1 VTTLTE
7 KRSAGDTIAG
17 FLFLVALLVAWR
29 AYDAAPIASV
39 FAGAFA
45 LLTLVGWVRWR
56 RQPRSELKIGPDAIT
71 WAGPAREVT
80 RIERGPTGALR
91 LLQSPTQQA
100 GWSLIAADHPSAGI
114 SLIGFDL
121 DQVRAAC
128 VQHGWRFE

>member
-29 AYDAAPIASV
+29 AYDAAPVASV
-39 FAGAFA
+39 IAGVFA
-45 LLTLVGWVRWR
+45 LVTLVGWVRWR
-56 RQPRSELKIGPDAIT
+56 RRPRSELTIGPDAIT
-71 WAGPAREVT
+71 WGSPAREVT
-80 RIERGPTGALR
+80 RIDRGPSGLLR
-91 LLQSPTQQA
+91 FFRNPTQQT